1 MIAKYYQL
9 IKPGIIRGN
18 AITAAAGFFLAS
30 KGNIDWGLLLALLTG
45 VSLVMASGCVANN
58 YIDRDIDAKMQR
70 TKSRA
75 LARNTIAGH
84 HAIIYSIILAIA
96 GFGVL
101 AAFTNLL
108 TVLVGVVGFVDYV
121 VLYGWSKRKSVHGT
135 LVGTIAGAT
144 PPVAGYVAVTNR
156 LDAVACL
163 LFLILVLWQMPHF
176 YAIAIRR
183 MDEYK
188 AAKLPMMPIVKGVKS
203 TKIQMIIYA
212 AGFTAAIALLSLLD
226 YVGMVY
232 LVVMLVI
239 SWIWLKLIASGFSA
253 PNNQLW
259 AKQVFLFSLLVL
271 LAFSFMISIDTY
283 LKQ

>member
-1 MIAKYYQL
+1 
-9 IKPGIIRGN
+9 
-18 AITAAAGFFLAS
+18 
-30 KGNIDWGLLLALLTG
+30 
-45 VSLVMASGCVANN
+45 
-58 YIDRDIDAKMQR
+58 
-70 TKSRA
+70 
-75 LARNTIAGH
+75 
-84 HAIIYSIILAIA
+84 
-96 GFGVL
+96 
-101 AAFTNLL
+101 
-108 TVLVGVVGFVDYV
+108 
-121 VLYGWSKRKSVHGT
+121 
-135 LVGTIAGAT
+135 
-144 PPVAGYVAVTNR
+144 
-156 LDAVACL
+156 
-163 LFLILVLWQMPHF
+163 MPHF